1 MCVCVLYLVNALA
14 DDGLA
19 DDELGLAVVV
29 LLGVGQG
36 LLRGLLISRSD
47 KRATIRVHNMVGHRA

>member
-1 MCVCVLYLVNALA
+1 MYTYLVDALA

-29 LLGVGQG
+29 LLGVAQS
-36 LLRGLLISRSD
+36 LLRGLFIEQ
-47 KRATIRVHNMVGHRA
+47 